1 MPTIQAEE
9 EPRMNIISRVALGV
23 AFAVLAAA
31 QPTSAADSTS
41 QEVVYGVGSVMS
53 TLVYAPV
60 KASFCILGAVTSG
73 FTLPFGGPR
82 TAEKVAS
89 AACGG
94 TWAVTPAA
102 LKGREPI
109 RFVGGN
115 NGEPSRGRAASTR

>member
-1 MPTIQAEE
+1 MTTMRRFVLGLA
-9 EPRMNIISRVALGV
+9 VAM
-23 AFAVLAAA
+23 LAAGL
-31 QPTSAADSTS
+31 PAAAAAESTS
-41 QEVVYGVGSVMS
+41 QEVAYGLGSVTT
-53 TLVYAPV
+53 TLVYAPI

-102 LKGREPI
+102 LKGRETV
-109 RFVGGN
+109 RFVGGG
-115 NGEPSRGRAASTR
+115 GEASGRAAAKR

>member
-1 MPTIQAEE
+1 MTTM
-9 EPRMNIISRVALGV
+9 RRFALGLTV
-23 AFAVLAAA
+23 AVLAAGL
-31 QPTSAADSTS
+31 PVAAAAESTS
-41 QEVVYGVGSVMS
+41 QEVAYGVGSVTT
-53 TLVYAPV
+53 TLVYAPI

-102 LKGREPI
+102 LKGREPV
-109 RFVGGN
+109 RFVGGSS
-115 NGEPSRGRAASTR
+115 GEASGRAAAKR